1 MVSLIYSKGVIL
13 WGGGYMFDEITNL
26 VTSLGFPI
34 VCVIACAYFIN
45 YIIKAEREENQK
57 REEKYIETINQF
69 SVVMD
74 KVNDNLIA
82 NNKRLEYIENKLDEV
97 CADKEK

>member
-1 MVSLIYSKGVIL
+1 MSEVTNL
-13 WGGGYMFDEITNL
+13 ITN
-26 VTSLGFPI
+26 LGFPI

-57 REEKYIETINQF
+57 REEKYIETINRF
-69 SVVMD
+69 STVME
-74 KVNDNLIA
+74 KVNDNLSA

-97 CADKEK
+97 CCESIK

>member
-1 MVSLIYSKGVIL
+1 MNDIINL
-13 WGGGYMFDEITNL
+13 ITN
-26 VTSLGFPI
+26 LGFPI

-57 REEKYIETINQF
+57 REEKYIETINKF
-69 SVVMD
+69 SDVLE
-74 KVNDNLIA
+74 KVNDNLSA

-97 CADKEK
+97 CCDITK

>member
-1 MVSLIYSKGVIL
+1 
-13 WGGGYMFDEITNL
+13 MFDEITNL
-26 VTSLGFPI
+26 VTTLGFPI

-57 REEKYIETINQF
+57 REEKYIDTINKF

-97 CADKEK
+97 CADNVK

>member
-1 MVSLIYSKGVIL
+1 MNDVVNL
-13 WGGGYMFDEITNL
+13 ITN
-26 VTSLGFPI
+26 LGFPI

-57 REEKYIETINQF
+57 REEKYINTINNF
-69 SVVMD
+69 SAVLD
-74 KVNDNLIA
+74 KVNDHLTT

-97 CADKEK
+97 CFDENK

>member
-1 MVSLIYSKGVIL
+1 MNDVINL
-13 WGGGYMFDEITNL
+13 ITN
-26 VTSLGFPI
+26 LGFPI

-57 REEKYIETINQF
+57 REEKYIETINKF
-69 SVVMD
+69 SDVLE
-74 KVNDNLIA
+74 KVNDNLSA

-97 CADKEK
+97 CCDITK

>member
-1 MVSLIYSKGVIL
+1 ML
-13 WGGGYMFDEITNL
+13 DEITNL
-26 VTSLGFPI
+26 VTTLGFPI

-57 REEKYIETINQF
+57 REEKYIDTINKF
-69 SVVMD
+69 SVVLD

-82 NNKRLEYIENKLDEV
+82 NNKRLEYIENKLDEA
-97 CADKEK
+97 CLDKEK

>member
-1 MVSLIYSKGVIL
+1 ML
-13 WGGGYMFDEITNL
+13 DEITNL
-26 VTSLGFPI
+26 VTTLGFPI

-57 REEKYIETINQF
+57 REEKYIETINNF

-82 NNKRLEYIENKLDEV
+82 NNKRLEYIDNKLDEV

>member
-1 MVSLIYSKGVIL
+1 
-13 WGGGYMFDEITNL
+13 MFDEVTNL
-26 VTSLGFPI
+26 VTTLGFPI

-57 REEKYIETINQF
+57 REEKYIETINKF
-69 SVVMD
+69 SVVLD
-74 KVNDNLIA
+74 KVNDNIST

-97 CADKEK
+97 CIGKEK

>member
-1 MVSLIYSKGVIL
+1 
-13 WGGGYMFDEITNL
+13 MFDEITNL
-26 VTSLGFPI
+26 VTTLGFPI

-57 REEKYIETINQF
+57 REEKYIETINKF

-97 CADKEK
+97 CADKEKIIKGV

>member
-1 MVSLIYSKGVIL
+1 
-13 WGGGYMFDEITNL
+13 MFDEIANL
-26 VTSLGFPI
+26 ITTLGFPI

>member
-1 MVSLIYSKGVIL
+1 
-13 WGGGYMFDEITNL
+13 MFDEITNL
-26 VTSLGFPI
+26 VTTLGFPI

-45 YIIKAEREENQK
+45 YIIKSEREENQK

-97 CADKEK
+97 CADMVK

>member
-1 MVSLIYSKGVIL
+1 MGIE
-13 WGGGYMFDEITNL
+13 EITSAI
-26 VTSLGFPI
+26 TTLGFPI

-57 REEKYIETINQF
+57 REEKYIDTINKF
-69 SVVMD
+69 SVVLD

-82 NNKRLEYIENKLDEV
+82 NNKRLEYIENKLDEI
-97 CADKEK
+97 CIDNKK

>member
-1 MVSLIYSKGVIL
+1 
-13 WGGGYMFDEITNL
+13 MFDEIVNL

-45 YIIKAEREENQK
+45 YIIKAEREENKK
-57 REEKYIETINQF
+57 REEKYIEKINQY

-97 CADKEK
+97 CADKVK

>member
-1 MVSLIYSKGVIL
+1 
-13 WGGGYMFDEITNL
+13 MFDEISNL
-26 VTSLGFPI
+26 VTTLGFPI

-57 REEKYIETINQF
+57 REEKYIETINKF

-74 KVNDNLIA
+74 KVNDNLIT